1 MDSYVGAFRRQ
12 ALDMTIFILSS
23 QTLSVRGVEDLA
35 ASFAVAQVN
44 VKPTN
49 RMQQEKIEISKN
61 FEILAII
68 RK

>member
-1 MDSYVGAFRRQ
+1 MATAARAAV
-12 ALDMTIFILSS
+12 LTIFILSS

-49 RMQQEKIEISKN
+49 RMQQEKIEILKK